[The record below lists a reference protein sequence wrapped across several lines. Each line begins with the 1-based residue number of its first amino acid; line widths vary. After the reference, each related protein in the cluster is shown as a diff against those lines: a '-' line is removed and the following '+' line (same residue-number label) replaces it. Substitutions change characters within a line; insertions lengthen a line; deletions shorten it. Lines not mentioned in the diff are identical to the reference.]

1 MVGTNGRGPIS
12 ISRLESAMSQRG
24 HVDPARVPYS
34 GGMDNTVSV
43 RPAIPG
49 DRGAIAEFTTDTF
62 HWGDYVAD
70 VFDEWLERE
79 DTFVAVAENDDQQ
92 PIALGA
98 VRMLSPTEAWYSA
111 ARVHP
116 EFRGRGI
123 ASEVSRALR
132 AWARERGALVGR
144 LLVEDWNTT
153 AIRHVEKTGP
163 RRVASVVWCTKPV
176 GDASPSPDGNG
187 GRRLP
192 SKLRA
197 RPAGS
202 AEAQPAY
209 TSWSVGELGR
219 ASRGL
224 IGIRWSFR
232 RLTLADLES
241 AAKAN
246 AFWEIG
252 AGWALAA
259 PAPDARFEVAWLE
272 TREEDATDLRR
283 SLIDLAIGSGAE
295 SISIW
300 VPAIDWIVQT
310 ARRLGFETTLMH
322 VYAREV

>member
-1 MVGTNGRGPIS
+1 MAPEF
-12 ISRLESAMSQRG
+12 L
-24 HVDPARVPYS
+24 
-34 GGMDNTVSV
+34 V
-43 RPAIPG
+43 RPARPS
-49 DRGAIAEFTTDTF
+49 DREAIADFTTDTF
-62 HWGDYVAD
+62 SWGDYVTD
-70 VFDEWLERE
+70 VFDEWLERT
-79 DTFVAVAENDDQQ
+79 DVFVAVAESDDGR

-111 ARVHP
+111 SRVHP
-116 EFRGRGI
+116 DLRGRGI
-123 ASEVSRALR
+123 AGAVSSTLR
-132 AWARERGALVGR
+132 TWAREQGAIVGR
-144 LLVEDWNTT
+144 LLVEDWNEV

-163 RRVASVVWCTKPV
+163 RRVSSMLRCTKPV

-209 TSWSVGELGR
+209 ASWSIGELGR

-224 IGIRWSFR
+224 IGIGWAFR
-232 RLTLADLES
+232 RLTLADLE
-241 AAKAN
+241 AAARAN

-259 PAPDARFEVAWLE
+259 PAPDARFEVAWIE
-272 TREEDATDLRR
+272 TREEDAGDLFR

-300 VPAIDWIVQT
+300 VPAIDWIT
-310 ARRLGFETTLMH
+310 RIARRLGFETSVLH
-322 VYAREV
+322 VYAREI

>member
-1 MVGTNGRGPIS
+1 MAPEF
-12 ISRLESAMSQRG
+12 L
-24 HVDPARVPYS
+24 
-34 GGMDNTVSV
+34 V
-43 RPAIPG
+43 RPARPS
-49 DRGAIAEFTTDTF
+49 DREAIAEFTTDTF
-62 HWGDYVAD
+62 DWGDYVID
-70 VFDEWLERE
+70 VFDDWLERE
-79 DTFVAVAENDDQQ
+79 DTFIAVAEDDDGR
-92 PIALGA
+92 PIALSA

-116 EFRGRGI
+116 RLRGRGI
-123 ASEVSRALR
+123 AAAVSGALR
-132 AWARERGALVGR
+132 AWAREQGAVVGR
-144 LLVEDWNTT
+144 LLVEDWNEV
-153 AIRHVEKTGP
+153 AIRHIEKTGP
-163 RRVASVVWCTKPV
+163 RRVSSMVRCTKPV

-209 TSWSVGELGR
+209 ASWSVGELGR

-224 IGIRWSFR
+224 IGIGWAFR
-232 RLTLADLES
+232 RLTLADLE
-241 AAKAN
+241 AAARAN

-259 PAPDARFEVAWLE
+259 PAPESRFEVAWIE
-272 TREEDATDLRR
+272 TREEDAADLLC

-300 VPAIDWIVQT
+300 VPAIDWIVRT
-310 ARRLGFETTLMH
+310 ARRLGFETSVMH
-322 VYAREV
+322 VYAREI